1 MKSSGHVS
9 LSQKSSRA
17 GLIKRFL
24 LFCLIPSIP
33 IVFFG
38 FSEAIAQA
46 SAVPNQRPHDVRTT
60 VPSAQESPAIGD
72 SGFRVPIPEIKMKQI
87 IGGPS
92 ESKTLPPEDAGKV
105 APQAEKSQIEKPA
118 DETASGQPITEGSE
132 VTRLPFEPTAGR
144 GETETRHTE
153 PPAVTPQEK
162 TEKIPLLA
170 PPAAPEDI
178 MEAPPPKRE
187 ILKSKTAQKIP
198 DIMNNQPGKGTLPAV
213 PLDAAGVREIPTQEW
228 IPLSLRPEMETIS
241 PPQLEHKP
249 AAETLPKEDSRPPAL
264 LFPKETLTESPP
276 SAAVKPEPES
286 PPPTEVK
293 PEPEESAPVREQLPE
308 PPAAEELASPLA
320 SNAEMNRE
328 VKNYLMETAPILE
341 ELSLLMTRVPS
352 LRIEDFDPSKADV
365 PVVPNDVF
373 VLMDSTKRALQVLDS
388 KTFAII
394 PPTKY
399 AKFHS
404 MIRESITQTYQGC
417 EAVMN
422 FFKQNTEEDLGKA
435 QDHLLRARELIHK
448 TTKGTDK
455 PVRG

>member
-1 MKSSGHVS
+1 
-9 LSQKSSRA
+9 
-17 GLIKRFL
+17 
-24 LFCLIPSIP
+24 
-33 IVFFG
+33 
-38 FSEAIAQA
+38 
-46 SAVPNQRPHDVRTT
+46 
-60 VPSAQESPAIGD
+60 
-72 SGFRVPIPEIKMKQI
+72 MKQI

-92 ESKTLPPEDAGKV
+92 ESKTVPPEDAGKA
-105 APQAEKSQIEKPA
+105 APEVEKSQLEKPA

-132 VTRLPFEPTAGR
+132 VMRLPFEPTTGR
-144 GETETRHTE
+144 AETETRPTQ
-153 PPAVTPQEK
+153 PPAQPSQEK
-162 TEKIPLLA
+162 TEKVPLLA
-170 PPAAPEDI
+170 PPAVPEDL
-178 MEAPPPKRE
+178 MEAPPPKKE

-213 PLDAAGVREIPTQEW
+213 PLDAAAVREIPTQEW
-228 IPLSLRPEMETIS
+228 IPLNVRPEMETIS
-241 PPQLEHKP
+241 PPHLEHKP
-249 AAETLPKEDSRPPAL
+249 AAETLPKE
-264 LFPKETLTESPP
+264 TLTGSPP
-276 SAAVKPEPES
+276 SGAEKPEPES
-286 PPPTEVK
+286 LPPTEVK

-320 SNAEMNRE
+320 STAEMNRE

-352 LRIEDFDPSKADV
+352 LRIEDFDPSKADA

-394 PPTKY
+394 PPPKY

-435 QDHLLRARELIHK
+435 EDHLLRARELIQK